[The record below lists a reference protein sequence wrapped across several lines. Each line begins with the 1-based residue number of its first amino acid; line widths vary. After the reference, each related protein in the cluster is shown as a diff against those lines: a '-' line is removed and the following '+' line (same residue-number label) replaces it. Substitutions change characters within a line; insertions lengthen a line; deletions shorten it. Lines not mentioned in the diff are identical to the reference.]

1 MYQSPMSRKQDWT
14 KPFLKTKCDLEKQYS
29 VKVCKQTVFTL
40 PEQGTM
46 RKNNDLESCNSDYLP
61 INICVYNLL
70 NLKNTE

>member
-1 MYQSPMSRKQDWT
+1 
-14 KPFLKTKCDLEKQYS
+14 
-29 VKVCKQTVFTL
+29 VCKQTVFTL